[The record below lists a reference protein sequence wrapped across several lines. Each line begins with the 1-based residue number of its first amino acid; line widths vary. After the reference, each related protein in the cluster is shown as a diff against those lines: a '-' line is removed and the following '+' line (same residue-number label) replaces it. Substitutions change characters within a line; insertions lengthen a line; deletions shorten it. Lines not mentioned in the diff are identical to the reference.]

1 MIEIK
6 KLYEVHQFAQTIE
19 KLYTK
24 QTLNEGVDAYILGCA
39 ILLLQEYER
48 KSERE
53 FFELA
58 YSIILRLA
66 IKFRKYQPLYDVSY
80 NFGFYPNVQ
89 FIDQNNLL
97 ANSSIQNALINY
109 DLESYY
115 INNGYIETYEQKKT
129 RENILFSKKKN
140 IAYIAPTSMGKS
152 SLIIQHI
159 KQNLSIHR
167 AVIIVPTKSLIAQTY
182 KRIRKDINDRKI
194 ITHEGMYNSEEKFIG
209 VLTQERLFRL
219 LENNVKLYFDCIYV
233 DEAHNIFSNN
243 YRNIILAR
251 TIQQCKEKNE
261 ETKVIFLSPFI
272 NDAENLK
279 LGSINEIDEQRIS
292 YNIKEPDIFV
302 RDKEGIVKIYDR
314 FVDDFYY
321 IKQEKC
327 AIRYIIDTNKNKNFI
342 FISSPSKI
350 ERFAEFLYNNT
361 DVITLDEDL
370 VELQDL
376 LKKYVHPKFNI
387 IKYLTHGIIYLHAKI
402 PDNIKEYLEFKFN
415 CSTKIKYIV
424 ANMVIMEGI
433 NLPIDNL
440 IICDTW
446 NMSGEGL
453 QNLIGRV
460 NRLNDIFN
468 NKNRELTKLIPQ
480 VHFVDVPGFTPQN
493 RKFENTIK
501 KIYQINRDE
510 VRNPLLSNY
519 SLENIKDKKKKLN
532 IEATNKQIIIQE
544 KLYNSNLDD
553 PIVIFQKKLISSG
566 MNQLIN
572 ISKDNI
578 YQLKR
583 NIECCNFDLDVIEI
597 VSNIFTKDI
606 DIIDYEFKRL
616 SNSAAVKFY
625 KFFIKEMKK
634 GNFPQLITSQLRYHQ
649 DRLKTENNPFMYV
662 GKGYG
667 DTIKWGEDRENLQK
681 VYVDIEKKSE
691 TELINLIIVKTKI
704 EQEFLGFQ
712 YNRAVNFLHD
722 NGYISDSKFN
732 LEIYGTDD
740 ANKINLLKLGIS
752 FPLLN
757 ILEVNNQL
765 KNIEFDNYKNI
776 IANQKLHEFRKTQ
789 NGLIQYEMEKY
800 ILF

>member
-1 MIEIK
+1 M
-6 KLYEVHQFAQTIE
+6 
-19 KLYTK
+19 
-24 QTLNEGVDAYILGCA
+24 
-39 ILLLQEYER
+39 
-48 KSERE
+48 
-53 FFELA
+53 
-58 YSIILRLA
+58 
-66 IKFRKYQPLYDVSY
+66 
-80 NFGFYPNVQ
+80 
-89 FIDQNNLL
+89 
-97 ANSSIQNALINY
+97 
-109 DLESYY
+109 
-115 INNGYIETYEQKKT
+115 
-129 RENILFSKKKN
+129 
-140 IAYIAPTSMGKS
+140 
-152 SLIIQHI
+152 
-159 KQNLSIHR
+159 
-167 AVIIVPTKSLIAQTY
+167 
-182 KRIRKDINDRKI
+182 
-194 ITHEGMYNSEEKFIG
+194 
-209 VLTQERLFRL
+209 
-219 LENNVKLYFDCIYV
+219 
-233 DEAHNIFSNN
+233 
-243 YRNIILAR
+243 
-251 TIQQCKEKNE
+251 
-261 ETKVIFLSPFI
+261 
-272 NDAENLK
+272 
-279 LGSINEIDEQRIS
+279 
-292 YNIKEPDIFV
+292 
-302 RDKEGIVKIYDR
+302 
-314 FVDDFYY
+314 
-321 IKQEKC
+321 
-327 AIRYIIDTNKNKNFI
+327 
-342 FISSPSKI
+342 
-350 ERFAEFLYNNT
+350 
-361 DVITLDEDL
+361 
-370 VELQDL
+370 
-376 LKKYVHPKFNI
+376 
-387 IKYLTHGIIYLHAKI
+387 
-402 PDNIKEYLEFKFN
+402 
-415 CSTKIKYIV
+415 
-424 ANMVIMEGI
+424 
-433 NLPIDNL
+433 
-440 IICDTW
+440 
-446 NMSGEGL
+446 
-453 QNLIGRV
+453 
-460 NRLNDIFN
+460 
-468 NKNRELTKLIPQ
+468 
-480 VHFVDVPGFTPQN
+480 
-493 RKFENTIK
+493 
-501 KIYQINRDE
+501 
-510 VRNPLLSNY
+510 
-519 SLENIKDKKKKLN
+519 ENIKDKKKKLN

-553 PIVIFQKKLISSG
+553 PIVTFQKKLISSG